1 MRFNQEKREMP
12 PGGALRRQSLRG
24 GDGNEA
30 EAVVVFSLI
39 VPSAALETGD
49 VALHGAHSGEGG
61 AAFATG
67 IKISGLETNALQWK
81 VMASRFVGNAEILA
95 GLAPFDSM
103 RRDLPAAGALL
114 RKKVGKLMAQRALDL
129 RGRDFNE
136 LRIERDRFGPPAS
149 ETRRCSQLWI
159 PFHGYPQLGA
169 TCRPQKLAAK
179 FFEEHIPPV
188 VDLFAELR
196 AGDRHLGEKA
206 QVAKNRSS
214 KVEHDESLFHQAAMS

>member
-1 MRFNQEKREMP
+1 MP
-12 PGGALRRQSLRG
+12 RGATLRRQSLRG
-24 GDGNEA
+24 GNGNEA

-49 VALHGAHSGEGG
+49 VALHGAHSGERG
-61 AAFATG
+61 AAFATD
-67 IKISGLETNALQWK
+67 IKISALETNALQGK

-95 GLAPFDSM
+95 GLTPFNSM
-103 RRDLPAAGALL
+103 WRNLPAAGALL
-114 RKKVGKLMAQRALDL
+114 REKVGELMTQRALDL

-136 LRIERDRFGPPAS
+136 LRIERDCLGPPAS

-169 TCRPQKLAAK
+169 TCRAQKLATK
-179 FFEEHIPPV
+179 LFEEHIPLA
-188 VDLFAELR
+188 VDLFERLR
-196 AGDRHLGEKA
+196 AVVRHLGEKA

-214 KVEHDESLFHQAAMS
+214 KVGHDESLFHQAAMS